1 MVDRSFTPWRIR
13 QRLFGSSILRWL
25 TLSVMAGTVAGL
37 LTSGYS
43 VALTELEK
51 LFQYKAFGYT
61 PAHAYDLFGLTRPW
75 LVPLCTT
82 LVGALTGL
90 CIERFA
96 PEAAEAGTDGTDA
109 MIRAFHRNEGR
120 IRPAAA
126 VLRTVSSLLTMTAGG
141 SAGKEGP
148 VAFMGAGAASW
159 LAQKRGLSAKD
170 RRILLLAGA
179 AGGLGAIF
187 QAPLGGALTA
197 VEVLYSDDFEAEALL
212 PSVIASVT
220 AYTVVTLF
228 FGAKPVFD
236 APSMHLSS
244 FLEIPFYLVLAGACA
259 LSAWFYVRG
268 FFFTKYKIFA
278 PLRARLGLPATT
290 ALGGLGAGLVG
301 MAFPSLMG
309 SSHTSLELAILGQLP
324 ALTLAALL
332 LGKIVATSLTIGSGF
347 SGGMFA
353 PGLFVGAMTGGV
365 VGQLGHSLR
374 PDVVTQ
380 PGAFALVGMSAFFAA
395 AANASIGPVVMVCE
409 ITQGYGLLAPLL
421 LSSAIALML
430 SGKRCLY
437 ENQLHEKNQSP
448 AHRGEAAMI
457 ALGALTVGQAYKPG
471 GYVVLE
477 QSTTL
482 GALSDIIANTDTL
495 TFAVRNAEGHLT
507 SLLSLKDVR
516 RVMFEDCLFPLVV
529 VHDLARPLALLTP
542 DQDLRQALAAFVDSG
557 LSQLP
562 VVDTNNPDRVLGML
576 RVEDLLAAQRVE
588 PHV

>member
-1 MVDRSFTPWRIR
+1 MDVRSFTPWRLR
-13 QRLFGSSILRWL
+13 QRLFDSGALRWL
-25 TLSVMAGTVAGL
+25 TLSVVVGAVAGG

-43 VALTELEK
+43 LALSELEK
-51 LFQYKAFGYT
+51 LFQYRVFGYT
-61 PAHAYDLFGLTRPW
+61 PDRACDLFGMARPW
-75 LVPLCTT
+75 LVPLCAA
-82 LVGALTGL
+82 LVGAVTGM

-96 PEAAEAGTDGTDA
+96 PEAADAGTDGTDA

-120 IRPAAA
+120 IRPVTA
-126 VLRTVSSLLTMTAGG
+126 VLRTVSSLFTMSAGG

-228 FGAKPVFD
+228 FGVKPVFE

-244 FLEIPFYLVLAGACA
+244 FFEIPFYLALACACA

-268 FFFTKYKIFA
+268 FFITKYKIFA
-278 PLRARLGLPATT
+278 PLRAKIGLPATT
-290 ALGGLGAGLVG
+290 ALGGFGAGLVG
-301 MAFPSLMG
+301 MAFPALLGG
-309 SSHTSLELAILGQLP
+309 SHASLEMAILGHLP
-324 ALTLAALL
+324 ALTLAGLL

-380 PGAFALVGMSAFFAA
+380 PGAFALVGMAAFFAA

-421 LSSAIALML
+421 LSSSIALML

-437 ENQLHEKNQSP
+437 ENQLHEKNESP
-448 AHRGEAAMI
+448 AHRGEAAMT

-471 GYVVLE
+471 GFVVLE

-482 GALSDIIANTDTL
+482 GALSDIIANTNTL
-495 TFAVRNAEGHLT
+495 TFAVRGPDGRLA
-507 SLLSLKDVR
+507 SLLSLEDVR
-516 RVMFEDCLFPLVV
+516 RVMFENSLFPLVV
-529 VHDLARPLALLTP
+529 AHDLARPLTLLTP
-542 DQDLRQALAAFVDSG
+542 DQDLRHALAVFVDSG

-562 VVDTNNPDRVLGML
+562 VVDATNPDHVLGML
-576 RVEDLLAAQRVE
+576 RVEDLLAAQRL
-588 PHV
+588 